1 MLNLHHD
8 AIPSAHGKQDYNV
21 FLPTGD
27 IDDNV
32 SSSTSAGEPRG
43 GTDSIAPETTA
54 ADGLTATS
62 SMASPRHATSSP
74 CSPSNGDAVK
84 SSSGVGGDL
93 MGLLT
98 ERPAV
103 VEEVVHEGVMT
114 GFNCLGSNADYGV
127 VGCVVASVS
136 REPFEDTEVS
146 PKVR

>member
-1 MLNLHHD
+1 MTT
-8 AIPSAHGKQDYNV
+8 ASPSAHGNQDFNV

-32 SSSTSAGEPRG
+32 SSSNTSARETRG
-43 GTDSIAPETTA
+43 GTDSIAPETAA
-54 ADGLTATS
+54 ADGFTAA
-62 SMASPRHATSSP
+62 SMASPRRATSPPYSP
-74 CSPSNGDAVK
+74 RNGGAVR
-84 SSSGVGGDL
+84 STSGGVGGVGDL

-103 VEEVVHEGVMT
+103 VEEVLHEGVMT

-136 REPFEDTEVS
+136 REPFQDTEVS